1 MPSRRSA
8 DTIRTMKSAIG
19 HIPLAPCTAAVFAA
33 AMPFLMVGTL
43 SAQTSLRPVPAP
55 LTPVHQGVS
64 DIGPLS
70 TSFLVQSPDL
80 RVATD
85 FDKVY
90 RVPGSDKHL
99 MRIDGAL
106 AAVFPESE
114 YISTR
119 EGIYAV
125 IPAGTVWTIGVPT
138 APANP
143 KKSTAQNAPNNSP
156 NINIGIRSSGSDQDD
171 LSPRFA
177 LTPAANRGQPVDLA
191 ISERLTDLL
200 PPQSATVT
208 AHQAPV
214 NTSSEKAAAPDKGRP
229 TSFDLSSEFYRQL
242 RLREITERYRPR
254 AD

>member
-1 MPSRRSA
+1 MPSCRSA
-8 DTIRTMKSAIG
+8 DTIRTMKSAMATHFNSRAGAI
-19 HIPLAPCTAAVFAA
+19 LAA
-33 AMPFLMVGTL
+33 AMPCLLIGTVA
-43 SAQTSLRPVPAP
+43 AQTNPAPPTP

-119 EGIYAV
+119 NGIYAV

-138 APANP
+138 APANS
-143 KKSTAQNAPNNSP
+143 KKSNTENAPNNSA
-156 NINIGIRSSGSDQDD
+156 NVGIGIRSSDDEDD

-177 LTPAANRGQPVDLA
+177 LTPAANRGQPIDLSL
-191 ISERLTDLL
+191 SERLTDLL
-200 PPQSATVT
+200 PPESATLT
-208 AHQAPV
+208 AHEATLNTDGVEASAPQ
-214 NTSSEKAAAPDKGRP
+214 TSRP
-229 TSFDLSSEFYRQL
+229 SNFDLSSEFYRQL